1 MLTDANKKT
10 GEITL
15 NLFHSIL
22 LSICTMLPNLYMFK
36 HLDLYAHTYNI
47 YCLFTQACIFF
58 NTKAHCHSHTWTQDT
73 PDYTIEPTRVPTR
86 PKQTRNPK
94 ILNQTHRKYPF

>member
-58 NTKAHCHSHTWTQDT
+58 
-73 PDYTIEPTRVPTR
+73 
-86 PKQTRNPK
+86 
-94 ILNQTHRKYPF
+94 